1 MRRAQQSL
9 SADEIR
15 EVLRTARR
23 GVLSVTGDDGWPYGV
38 YVNPFYAEPVEGE
51 VALAGV
57 PGKRLGQARGDL
69 EFASG
74 AAASGSP
81 DGSAPP

>member
-1 MRRAQQSL
+1 MSSFRPMRRAQQSL

-38 YVNPFYAEPVEGE
+38 RSGTHH
-51 VALAGV
+51 
-57 PGKRLGQARGDL
+57 RQARPRDVTGDPAN
-69 EFASG
+69 ERQET
-74 AAASGSP
+74 
-81 DGSAPP
+81 